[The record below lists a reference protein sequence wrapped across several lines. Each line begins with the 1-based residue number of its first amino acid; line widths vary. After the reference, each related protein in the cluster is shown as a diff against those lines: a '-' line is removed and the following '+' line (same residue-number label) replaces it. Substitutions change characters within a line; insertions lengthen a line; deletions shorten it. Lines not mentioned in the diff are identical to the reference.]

1 MWKETAAENYKSFLA
16 YRCPLYSYSGMTLPH
31 ANIKKGHFTNTSIS
45 AILKSRKERDKKFQI
60 SLLRGGIR
68 MAMWAVAAVVV
79 AHGLYNTFA

>member
-1 MWKETAAENYKSFLA
+1 MLKETAVEKYKKS
-16 YRCPLYSYSGMTLPH
+16 RYSGMTLCH
-31 ANIKKGHFTNTSIS
+31 ANIKKAHFTNTPIS
-45 AILKSRKERDKKFQI
+45 AILKSRKERYKKFQI

>member
-1 MWKETAAENYKSFLA
+1 MALHMLISNQGNERTKKYK
-16 YRCPLYSYSGMTLPH
+16 
-31 ANIKKGHFTNTSIS
+31 
-45 AILKSRKERDKKFQI
+45 I